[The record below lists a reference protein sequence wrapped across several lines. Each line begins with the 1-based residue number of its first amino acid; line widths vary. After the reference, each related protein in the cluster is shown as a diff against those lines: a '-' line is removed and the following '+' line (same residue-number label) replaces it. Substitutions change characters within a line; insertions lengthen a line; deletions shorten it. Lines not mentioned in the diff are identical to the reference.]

1 MVGFSRYEVINALY
15 ARKLVILF
23 NHPDAEVAVKVAKA
37 CFVGGGRI
45 FEFTNRCDHA
55 FEVFSA
61 LEKQCAK
68 ECPELILGAGSIVD
82 EPTAAHYINAGA
94 RFIVS
99 PGTNPGVAQ
108 LCNRRKIA
116 YIPGCGTP
124 TEIANAESH
133 GVEFVKIFPGA
144 TLGPGF
150 VKSIKAPCPQTS
162 MMISGGVQ
170 ATRES
175 LTEWFSAGADCVG
188 MGGVFSRDLVEAEDW
203 HGIAAAVRRTIEII
217 EGLGC

>member
-1 MVGFSRYEVINALY
+1 MARFSRHEVVNTFY
-15 ARKLVILF
+15 AQKLVVLF

-37 CFVGGGRI
+37 CFAGGARI

-68 ECPELILGAGSIVD
+68 ECPELLLGAGSIVD
-82 EPTAAHYINAGA
+82 GATAAYYINAGA

-99 PGTNPGVAQ
+99 PSTNPEVAQ

-116 YIPGCGTP
+116 YIPGCGTL
-124 TEIANAESH
+124 TEIANAESF

-162 MMISGGVQ
+162 MMISGGVR
-170 ATRES
+170 ATKES
-175 LTEWFSAGADCVG
+175 LTEWFAAGADCVG
-188 MGGVFSRDLVEAEDW
+188 MGGVISHDLVEAGDW
-203 HGIAAAVRRTIEII
+203 DGIAAAVRRTVEII
-217 EGLGC
+217 KDLA

>member
-1 MVGFSRYEVINALY
+1 MERFSRYQVINALY

-37 CFVGGGRI
+37 CFVGGCRI
-45 FEFTNRCDHA
+45 FEFTNRCDHS

-61 LEKQCAK
+61 LERQCAK

-82 EPTAAHYINAGA
+82 GPTAAHYINAGA

-99 PGTNPGVAQ
+99 PGTNPEVAQ
-108 LCNRRKIA
+108 LCNRRKIP

-175 LTEWFSAGADCVG
+175 LSEWFSAGADCVG
-188 MGGVFSRDLVEAEDW
+188 MGGVFSRDLVEAGDW
-203 HGIAAAVRRTIEII
+203 DGIAATVRRTVEII
-217 EGLGC
+217 ERLD